1 MKIVKEEIV
10 YKSLDEIKEYENNP
24 RQNDEAVEYVANSI
38 KEFGFRNPIILDKDN
53 VIIAGHTRYKASQQ
67 LKLKEV
73 PCIYANDLTEEQVKA
88 FRLADNKVGE
98 IAEWDDDLLKIE
110 LDDILDI
117 DMSDLGFDDIDLDVL
132 DEETE
137 VTEDEF
143 DGELKDEVTVQKGDI
158 YKLGR
163 HRLMCGDS
171 TSIKDMQKLMNNN
184 KADMVF
190 TDPPYGINY
199 SGGRSDTVKKK
210 KISQV
215 KNDDLEGERLKKI
228 ICNIFKFNKEEADI
242 YICVSPLV
250 QKPFLEYIE
259 ENQKEVNAV
268 IVWDKKIAGLG
279 YMAYRR
285 RCEFILFIKGAPFKM
300 GDKTDFDLW
309 SINKDNTQKY
319 IHPTQ
324 KPIKVP
330 ARAIENSSKKDDIV
344 LDMFGGSGSTL
355 LACEQLKRKCYTM
368 ELEPKYV
375 DAIIRR
381 WEELTGEK
389 AELIERR

>member
-143 DGELKDEVTVQKGDI
+143 DGELKDEVTIQKGDI

-171 TSIKDMQKLMNNN
+171 TSLEDVENLIDGNEIDMT
-184 KADMVF
+184 F
-190 TDPPYGINY
+190 TDPPYNIAYQGVNDKRTIQNDKMSDEDFIN
-199 SGGRSDTVKKK
+199 
-210 KISQV
+210 
-215 KNDDLEGERLKKI
+215 
-228 ICNIFKFNKEEADI
+228 
-242 YICVSPLV
+242 
-250 QKPFLEYIE
+250 FLEKSIMPCETMYVCCSWQYEHLFKKAMENLGTSPKAMIIWNKVNPAQHLDKYFKQHEIIFYHGKFGGEKTIRGDIWEVKRQRNTVHPTMKPIE
-259 ENQKEVNAV
+259 L
-268 IVWDKKIAGLG
+268 IGIAL
-279 YMAYRR
+279 
-285 RCEFILFIKGAPFKM
+285 
-300 GDKTDFDLW
+300 
-309 SINKDNTQKY
+309 KDNPK
-319 IHPTQ
+319 
-324 KPIKVP
+324 
-330 ARAIENSSKKDDIV
+330 ARNIYDG
-344 LDMFGGSGSTL
+344 FGGSGSTL
-355 LACEQLKRKCYTM
+355 IACEELKRCCFMM

-375 DAIIRR
+375 DVIIRR